1 MWTDATIKALF
12 QNVSVEEWQLA
23 WAGVRGSLVGAFEYG
38 GDVSVLIDAH
48 VENCLEALAEVRREG
63 RGWIS

>member
-1 MWTDATIKALF
+1 M
-12 QNVSVEEWQLA
+12 SVEEWQPA

-63 RGWIS
+63 RG